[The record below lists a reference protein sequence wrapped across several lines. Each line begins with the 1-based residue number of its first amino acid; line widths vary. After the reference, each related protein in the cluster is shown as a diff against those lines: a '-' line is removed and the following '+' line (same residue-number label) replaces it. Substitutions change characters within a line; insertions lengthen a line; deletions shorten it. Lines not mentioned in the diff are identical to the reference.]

1 MGEPASEWLRGEGH
15 SSDVVVSSR
24 VRLAR
29 NIAGYRFVNRASRE
43 ERQDVLDLCR
53 SRLLQAG
60 LSDRIMWVE
69 LHDAAPLERLMLV
82 ERHLISKQHARGRP
96 AGKGLGAGDEP
107 RAVAVSIPDERL
119 AVMVNE
125 EDHLRIQIVRSGLSL
140 QEAWTQ
146 IDQIDDRIESGID
159 YAYSSRWGYLTACAT
174 NVGTGV
180 RMSVMLHLPALKL
193 TGDLEKVKNAAAG
206 MNLAVRGFYGEGS
219 EAIGDFYQIS
229 NQITLGKTE
238 GVLLHEMAG
247 EIIPQIVEYERIAR
261 RSLLNKR
268 STFLE
273 DMVHRAL
280 GLLASARLLTGEE
293 SMQLLSQLRL
303 GVVMGLIKSVDLP
316 LVNQLTLLS
325 QPGHVQKASGRELD
339 QDQRRVA
346 RALLIRTRL
355 SKA

>member
-1 MGEPASEWLRGEGH
+1 M
-15 SSDVVVSSR
+15 VVSSR

-69 LHDAAPLERLMLV
+69 LHDSAPLERLMLV

-96 AGKGLGAGDEP
+96 PGKGLGAGDEP

-268 STFLE
+268 SAFME

-280 GLLASARLLTGEE
+280 GLLSSARLLTGEE

-303 GVVMGLIKSVDLP
+303 GVVMGLIKSIDLP

-339 QDQRRVA
+339 QDQRRLA
-346 RALLIRTRL
+346 RALLMRTRL